1 VIEVMKRIIEALK
14 AKLARP
20 KDLIVDDQSSH
31 TVSADDVPTPDIY
44 ADEHVDT
51 VPNLE
56 VADPSVADAD
66 KTTKFDLD
74 DTARMHKK

>member
-1 VIEVMKRIIEALK
+1 MKRFIEALK

-31 TVSADDVPTPDIY
+31 TVSADDVLTPDIY
-44 ADEHVDT
+44 ADEHGDT

-56 VADPSVADAD
+56 VVGPSVADAD
-66 KTTKFDLD
+66 QTTDFDLD
-74 DTARMHKK
+74 DTARMRKK

>member
-1 VIEVMKRIIEALK
+1 MKRFIEALK

-31 TVSADDVPTPDIY
+31 TVSADDAPTPDTY
-44 ADEHVDT
+44 ADEDDDT

-56 VADPSVADAD
+56 IVDPSVADAD
-66 KTTKFDLD
+66 KTTGFNLD
-74 DTARMHKK
+74 DTARMRKK